1 MITLGYATLI
11 WMLIGDAMFFASVGF
26 VASAMFRASGEVAQ

>member
-26 VASAMFRASGEVAQ
+26 VTAALFHANGGEVA